1 MNLKAHGLLSENG
14 LPIDQSPADWITA
27 LHEYRIQHYEDRRL
41 LLYRPETGQYH
52 SMRLYCRGMSQYHA
66 RQGDKFDLVAD
77 YAEKR
82 NLPGAFL
89 TLSPRTPPGTSP
101 FQILERMKGIVNS
114 LMAFVQYERS
124 GHKLERPMYLW
135 VIEPTKRGYC
145 HLHIVFIGI
154 SWLISIERL
163 VEWWTKNGYGDS
175 SGVELKA
182 IKPYSNEARRAIRY
196 IAKYITK
203 PISSPCWH
211 GSLYLTGQRECGISN
226 RLMRQAKQW
235 RQQQQ
240 ATQSPA
246 WACQGLSNSKCDDSP
261 KPWVSLGFI
270 TTTEFYAFICEKNPP
285 PDQLVRDLWGIRGL
299 ARSVSRGIFVGGNST
314 SSTHDQYEGP
324 RVYTPDIDRSRIGK
338 PDADCYDSS
347 IYEKERLIEQW
358 HEETGSEF
366 YNHAKFVAWLRGRSD
381 ETGPNIGWI

>member
-1 MNLKAHGLLSENG
+1 MYR
-14 LPIDQSPADWITA
+14 AD
-27 LHEYRIQHYEDRRL
+27 
-41 LLYRPETGQYH
+41 TGQYH
-52 SMRLYCRGMSQYHA
+52 PMRLYCRGMSQYHA
-66 RQGDKFDLVAD
+66 RQGDKFDLIAN
-77 YAEKR
+77 YAEQR

-101 FQILERMKGIVNS
+101 FEIFERMEGLVNS
-114 LMAFVQYERS
+114 LMAFIQYERI

-135 VIEPTKRGYC
+135 GIEPTQRGYC
-145 HLHIVFIGI
+145 HLHIVFIGVT
-154 SWLISIERL
+154 WLIDVRRL
-163 VEWWTKNGYGDS
+163 VEWWTRNGYGS
-175 SGVELKA
+175 SAGVELKA
-182 IKPYSNEARRAIRY
+182 IRPYSNEARKAIRY

-211 GSLYLTGQRECGISN
+211 GSLYLTGRREYGISN

-240 ATQSPA
+240 ATKSPA

-270 TTTEFYAFICEKNPP
+270 TTTEFYVFINEKNPP
-285 PDQLVRDLWGIRGL
+285 PDRLLQDLWEIRGL
-299 ARSVSRGIFVGGNST
+299 VRSVSRGTFVGNNST

-324 RVYTPDIDRSRIGK
+324 RAYTPKIDRSRIGK
-338 PDADCYDSS
+338 PDADCYDPT
-347 IYEKERLIEQW
+347 ILGQERLIERW

-366 YNHAKFVAWLRGRSD
+366 YNHAKFVAWLRRHGYD
-381 ETGPNIGWI
+381 AGLED